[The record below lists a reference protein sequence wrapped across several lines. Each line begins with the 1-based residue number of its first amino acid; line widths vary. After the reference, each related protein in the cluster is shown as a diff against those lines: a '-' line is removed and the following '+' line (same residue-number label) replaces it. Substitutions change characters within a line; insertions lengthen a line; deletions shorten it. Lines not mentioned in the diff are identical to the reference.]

1 MISDDYLYPSNWTN
15 IYAVNKFKRNVV
27 VGGNMADITMC
38 VVKDCPLEKSCYRKT
53 AKQSVWQSVSEF
65 EVYLDREKEV
75 CEMYYEGRG
84 DE

>member
-1 MISDDYLYPSNWTN
+1 
-15 IYAVNKFKRNVV
+15 
-27 VGGNMADITMC
+27 MADITMC